1 MRVLI
6 VGGGP
11 AGLTL
16 AIALS
21 RRGQHAELVE
31 LNPEWTVLGT
41 GLSLGGAPLRALREV
56 GLAERC
62 VSAGF
67 GSTTLTIGNAHG
79 EVENVLDRPRLNGP
93 DLPAA
98 VGILRP
104 VLHRLLA
111 EEAVRSGVRIRLG
124 VTLTELIQRPET
136 AEVTLSD
143 ASRSTYDLVVG
154 ADGLRSAVREIVM
167 PDAPRPRFTG
177 QAVWRAM
184 LRRPPNVSGPAMY
197 YGPRNKAGLTPVS
210 EDEMYMFLVQNVAD
224 VRRPPR
230 ERLAGLLR
238 AQLSD
243 YRGLIGELREQ
254 IVDSERVDYRPLHA
268 LLLSPP
274 GIADVSCS
282 QATRYTPRRRTSP
295 RERDSRSK
303 TASCW
308 PSCSGR
314 RARSRMRSLS
324 SWPVATSGVA
334 RSSRAGCSSVSGRS
348 DRPIRRPIQSGSR
361 SALGR
366 SSPSRS
372 DQ

>member
-21 RRGQHAELVE
+21 RRGLRAELVE
-31 LNPEWTVLGT
+31 LNPDWTVLGT
-41 GLSLGGAPLRALREV
+41 GLSLGGAPLRALKEV

-79 EVENVLDRPRLNGP
+79 EVQNVLDRPRLNGP

-111 EEAVRSGVRIRLG
+111 DEADRSGVRVRLG
-124 VTLTELIQRPET
+124 VTMTELIQRPDT
-136 AEVTLSD
+136 VEVTLSD

-154 ADGLRSAVREIVM
+154 ADGLRSAVRGMVM
-167 PDAPRPRFTG
+167 PDAPQPGFTG

-184 LRRPPNVSGPAMY
+184 LRRPPSVSGPGMY

-224 VRRPPR
+224 VHRPPR
-230 ERLAGLLR
+230 ERLAALLR

-274 GIADVSCS
+274 WHRGRVVLIGDAVHATTPHLAAGAGLAIEDGIVLAELL
-282 QATRYTPRRRTSP
+282 AT
-295 RERDSRSK
+295 
-303 TASCW
+303 
-308 PSCSGR
+308 
-314 RARSRMRSLS
+314 ARSIPDAL
-324 SWPVATSGVA
+324 AQFVA
-334 RSSRAGCSSVSGRS
+334 RRYKRCWAIVESSLQLGEWEKRPADPEADPVGLSQRAWAILAQ
-348 DRPIRRPIQSGSR
+348 PI
-361 SALGR
+361 
-366 SSPSRS
+366 
-372 DQ
+372 